1 MVSALIHFLS
11 WGSNLL
17 HLWIFGGGNE
27 CSCKTLCNLTPT
39 SFHWCLWGGKKTS
52 PHVTGFAHRGVLLI
66 HYSDC
71 KTPFPTSHTSPVLI
85 SSSVPFP
92 PHHEPC
98 STFGSM
104 PCFLNFWWCVGG
116 WSRARSSTAKGE
128 ENCCVSS
135 VMSAVRLQKCHLRK
149 GRQLSVRA
157 HSSLWS
163 RSPGPDIIFDF
174 LFCLLRALSFEVI
187 SDLHIVTAHFF
198 YFLHLLEI
206 QYIHINMRAKQMTS
220 RWSQKPVVLQTEHL
234 NDTSL

>member
-27 CSCKTLCNLTPT
+27 CSCKTLCNWTPT
-39 SFHWCLWGGKKTS
+39 SFHWCLWGGKKNLPTC
-52 PHVTGFAHRGVLLI
+52 FAHRGVLLI

-71 KTPFPTSHTSPVLI
+71 KTPFPTSPVLI

-104 PCFLNFWWCVGG
+104 PCLLNFWWCVGG
-116 WSRARSSTAKGE
+116 WSRARGSTAKGE

-135 VMSAVRLQKCHLRK
+135 VMSAVRMQKCHLRK
-149 GRQLSVRA
+149 GRLLSMRA

-174 LFCLLRALSFEVI
+174 LFCLLHVLSFEVT
-187 SDLHIVTAHFF
+187 SDLHIVTAYFF
-198 YFLHLLEI
+198 YFLHFLEI